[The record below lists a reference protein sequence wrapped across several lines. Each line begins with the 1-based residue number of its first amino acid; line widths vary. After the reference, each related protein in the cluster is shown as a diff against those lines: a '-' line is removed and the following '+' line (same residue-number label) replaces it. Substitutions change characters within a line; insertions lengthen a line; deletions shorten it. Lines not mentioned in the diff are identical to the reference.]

1 MARLGDFVKIHTGKL
16 DANAS
21 SPNGKYPFFTCA
33 VEPLKIDSY
42 SYDCECV
49 LLAGNGDLNVKYYNG
64 KFDAYQ
70 RTYVIESFDKGKLL
84 VPYLYYF
91 MERYVETLR
100 RESIGG
106 VIKYIKLGNITEAKI
121 NVPDLDSQT
130 AVIERL
136 RKLDKLFQ
144 FRKQQLAKL
153 DELVKA
159 QFIACFMIGG
169 KYPVIPIGELVDKN
183 IGRKNALFGK
193 YDTIRYID
201 ISSIDNR
208 QRKIT
213 GFVEYPINDAPSRA
227 QQLLKQDDIL
237 VSTVRPNLQN
247 IARNPYSD
255 GNVIASTGFCVLRC
269 SKCLPEYLWGVV
281 SSEKFTSTMSKQAK
295 GANYPAVG
303 NNDILQYLVP
313 NVPLSKQERFAAFVR
328 QSEKSKLAIR
338 EGLNKMETLKQ
349 ALMQTYFG

>member
-1 MARLGDFVKIHTGKL
+1 MSRLGDFVKIHTGKL

-70 RTYVIESFDKGKLL
+70 RTYVIESLDKEKLL

-106 VIKYIKLGNITEAKI
+106 VIKYIKLGNITEAEI

-144 FRKQQLAKL
+144 FRKRQLAKL

-159 QFIACFMIGG
+159 
-169 KYPVIPIGELVDKN
+169 
-183 IGRKNALFGK
+183 R
-193 YDTIRYID
+193 
-201 ISSIDNR
+201 
-208 QRKIT
+208 
-213 GFVEYPINDAPSRA
+213 FVEMFGDPIKNTQKRPVLPFFEVVTMQRGFDLPINDRDHEGKIPVFGSNG
-227 QQLLKQDDIL
+227 IL
-237 VSTVRPNLQN
+237 DYHN
-247 IARNPYSD
+247 IAKIQ
-255 GNVIASTGFCVLRC
+255 GGGVITGRSGTIGKVYYTENDYWPLNTTLF
-269 SKCLPEYLWGVV
+269 S
-281 SSEKFTSTMSKQAK
+281 
-295 GANYPAVG
+295 ANTHG
-303 NNDILQYLVP
+303 NNIVYLSYLLELY
-313 NVPLSKQERFAAFVR
+313 NLSRFA
-328 QSEKSKLAIR
+328 
-338 EGLNKMETLKQ
+338 EGSGVPTLNRNVFHYKPIINIPLLEQ
-349 ALMQTYFG
+349 